1 MQNCL
6 LPKTILFAIFLITC
20 WLILPAQA
28 ELSSKAATQGF
39 LRYPDMHDER
49 VVFTSSGDLWLSSV
63 KGGVA
68 TRITA
73 HEGEERFARFS
84 PDGKWIAFSGFYYG
98 NEDVFV
104 IPSTGGEPR
113 QLTYHPSRDQVV
125 GWDKEGRIIF
135 RSRRIAPFFSNQLY
149 SVTIDGSF
157 PDLLP
162 YTRASTITYE
172 PSGDRVAIVPTY
184 RSSRSWKRYR
194 GGWAEKI
201 WVGNPDTPEF
211 NLVTFTLG
219 DEKWPMWNRNGRIYF
234 LGDSLGR
241 MDIWSTIPDGSEL
254 KRETDKPDYDVR
266 FPSMDDNNIIFQ
278 YGMDLAVFNIGAR
291 KVEMLDITVP
301 TDLYVARTKYINPK
315 NYITSWSLSH
325 NGRRLLVAARGEI
338 FTMPVIKEGI
348 IRQWTYSSNSR
359 EKWPTFIPKAGGAIA
374 VLSDITGEAQLMR
387 LDKPGADLVT
397 IENEPIPGYKLNP
410 VISADGKWAAYS
422 DCEFQLFIIN
432 LKKGSKKHI
441 ATGGWDIN
449 DYAWSPDGRFLAYA
463 VEQENLMSTLSI
475 YDTKSGESHLISD
488 PRFSTYSPAWDPKGN
503 FLYCV
508 TNRNF
513 SSIRDYNKGLFFY
526 DNEATLA
533 LYKLTEQTPS
543 PFIARGDA
551 PKKDGLPAATWL
563 AGYEPED
570 EENGE
575 DEDDEDEDKK
585 DRWKP
590 EPVKIDFDGLVERM
604 ESIPEVPGNFGG
616 LQAVENKLYY
626 MANRRGRNSVEGYE
640 GPLLMLF
647 DLVKRESKQIATKV
661 SGYQISGNKKK
672 LVVYRKGNWF
682 YGNAGEGNIN
692 FNDEH
697 KVSTDGWR
705 LEVTPK
711 EEWRQILHEAWRLQR
726 DFFYDAGMH
735 GIDWDEILKR
745 YGHMIDRVTTRDD
758 LVDLIKEI
766 QGELHAGHAY
776 IGGGDSPRPKSAPVG
791 FLGVDIEPDPKSGY
805 YRITKLYNPE
815 PGTKNGT
822 SPLVKADPQATSGT
836 YILAVNGKSTDASQN
851 TLRLFQDQ
859 AGKEVSLTLNE
870 KPTLKGS
877 REVIIRTMDSEG
889 RLRYLE
895 WVRQQQEYVKEHSD
909 GRIAYV
915 QLPDMG
921 GGGLSQIGR
930 DYYSQRTLPAMIV
943 DDRYNGGGNIAEYFL
958 KILDS
963 KVWAVQQGRRGTI
976 DVKPHGG
983 YFGHIAVLCNL
994 ETFSDGETFAEATKR
1009 LGIGK
1014 LIGTRTWG
1022 GWIWISS
1029 RHPLVD
1035 NAFISEPEFGGWG
1048 LEGDWLIEGHGV
1060 EPEVEI
1066 VNDPAS
1072 EMMGIDKQLDY
1083 AIKYLLG
1090 ELEKDPRELPKRPEG
1105 KIVK

>member
-1 MQNCL
+1 MQKSL
-6 LPKTILFAIFLITC
+6 VTKTILIVLVLITYC
-20 WLILPAQA
+20 TLFSVQA
-28 ELSSKAATQGF
+28 VERNRAATQGF
-39 LRYPDMHDER
+39 LRYPDLNGDR
-49 VVFTSSGDLWLSSV
+49 VVFTSSGDLWLGSV
-63 KGGVA
+63 DGGVA

-104 IPSTGGEPR
+104 IPATGGEPR
-113 QLTYHPSRDQVV
+113 QLTFHPSTDQVV
-125 GWDKEGRIIF
+125 GWDKKGQIIF
-135 RSRRIAPFFSNQLY
+135 RSRRVAPFFSYQLY
-149 SVTIDGSF
+149 TVTVDGSN
-157 PDLLP
+157 PELLP
-162 YTRASTITYE
+162 YTRASTITLE
-172 PSGDRVAIVPTY
+172 PDGDRVAIVPTY

-201 WVGNPDTPEF
+201 WVGNPDIPEF
-211 NLVTFTLG
+211 NLVTFTPG
-219 DEKWPMWNRNGRIYF
+219 DEKWPMWNSNGRIYF

-241 MDIWSTIPDGSEL
+241 MDVWSTHPDGSML
-254 KRETDKPDYDVR
+254 NRETDLPDYDIR
-266 FPSMDDNNIIFQ
+266 FPSMNGNNIIFQ
-278 YGMDLAVFNIGAR
+278 YGMDLGVYDVIDR
-291 KVEMLDITVP
+291 EVRMLNITVP
-301 TDLYVARTKYINPK
+301 TDLYVAQTKYINPK
-315 NYITSWSLSH
+315 NYITSWSLSP

-338 FTMPVIKEGI
+338 FTMPVLNKGL

-359 EKWPTFIPKAGGAIA
+359 EKWPSFIPKAGGAIA
-374 VLSDITGEAQLMR
+374 MLSDVSGEAQLMR
-387 LDKPGADLVT
+387 IDNPAADLVT
-397 IENEPIPGYKLNP
+397 IENEPVPGYKLDP
-410 VISADGKWAAYS
+410 VVSPDGKWVVYS
-422 DCEFQLFIIN
+422 DCEFQLFVVS
-432 LKKGSKKHI
+432 LKKGTKAHI
-441 ATGGWDIN
+441 ATGGWDIT
-449 DYAWSPDGRFLAYA
+449 DYSWSPDGRYLAYA

-475 YDTKSGESHLISD
+475 YDTKSKESYPISD

-503 FLYCV
+503 FLYWV
-508 TNRNF
+508 SNRNF
-513 SSIRDYNKGLFFY
+513 SSVRDYNKGLFFY

-533 LYKLTEQTPS
+533 LYRLSEDLPS
-543 PFIARGDA
+543 PFISRGDA
-551 PKKDGLPAATWL
+551 PKKDEIPAATWL
-563 AGYEPED
+563 AGYEAED

-575 DEDDEDEDKK
+575 EDEDEDDDKK

-590 EPVKIDFDGLVERM
+590 EPVKIDFDGLTERM
-604 ESIPEVPGNFGG
+604 EAIPEVPGNFGG

-626 MANRRGRNSVEGYE
+626 MANKRGGKSVFDYE
-640 GPLLMLF
+640 GPYLMLF
-647 DLVKRESKQIATKV
+647 NLVKRESKQVASKV

-672 LVVYRKGNWF
+672 LVVYRNGNWF
-682 YGNAGEGNIN
+682 YGNASEGSIN

-711 EEWRQILHEAWRLQR
+711 QEWRQILHEAWRLQR
-726 DFFYDAGMH
+726 DFFYDSGMH
-735 GIDWDEILKR
+735 GIDWEEILLR

-766 QGELHAGHAY
+766 QGELHTGHAY

-791 FLGVDIEPDPKSGY
+791 FLGVDLKPDPKSGY
-805 YRITKLYNPE
+805 YRITNLLNPE

-822 SPLVKADPQATSGT
+822 SPLVKADPQAVTGT
-836 YILAVNGKSTDASQN
+836 YILAVNGRKTNAGKN
-851 TLRLFQDQ
+851 ILRLFQDQ
-859 AGKEVSLTLNE
+859 SGKEISLTLNE

-877 REVIIRTMDSEG
+877 REVIIRTIGSEN
-889 RLRYLE
+889 RLRYLD
-895 WVRQQQEYVKEHSD
+895 WVAQKQEYVAEHSNEK
-909 GRIAYV
+909 IAYL
-915 QLPDMG
+915 QLPNMG

-930 DYYSQRTLPAMIV
+930 DYYSQRTMPAMIV

-963 KVWAVQQGRRGTI
+963 KVWAVQQGRRGSI

-983 YFGHIAVLCNL
+983 FFGHIAVLCNL

-1009 LGIGK
+1009 LNIGK

-1022 GWIWISS
+1022 GWVWISS

-1048 LEGDWLIEGHGV
+1048 LEGDWLIEGHGA
-1060 EPEVEI
+1060 EPDVEI
-1066 VNDPAS
+1066 INDPAS
-1072 EMMGIDKQLDY
+1072 EMKGKDKQLDY
-1083 AIKYLLG
+1083 AIQYLLD
-1090 ELEKDPRELPKRPEG
+1090 ELERDPRELPKRPTG